1 MNFPFIIGVAGGSAS
16 GKKEVCAYITE
27 SLSEKHPRLHRR
39 MATVSLSDFY
49 RPLTADEVEL
59 ANEGNF
65 NFDHPDAFDWKLL
78 EAFLNDV
85 VAHRPTQVPKFDLV
99 ERKRTG
105 YEPFPPTDFILLEGI
120 LVLYKRKIRDLQ
132 SMHLFVDLDSDA
144 RLAATVHR
152 DTVGGNGRQVK
163 PLETILNQWIR
174 FVKPAFED
182 FVLPTKKH
190 ADVIIPRGAS
200 NRVALTIL
208 LQHIDDLLVTLAN
221 VNPFQTPTA
230 SELNLHHAHPNRGS
244 IAASLASLSLM
255 SGPHPGT
262 TSAIAAADSEPVSA
276 ESSARGTRARAFLTR
291 SPAAA
296 SHAPALGAMG
306 GSGLFES
313 APVMRNTPSP
323 RTASGCSRVHAV

>member
-85 VAHRPTQVPKFDLV
+85 VAHRQTQVPKFDLV
-99 ERKRTG
+99 ERKRIG
-105 YEPFPPTDFILLEGI
+105 YEPFPPTDIILLEGI

-190 ADVIIPRGAS
+190 ADIIIPRGAS
-200 NRVALTIL
+200 NRIALTIL
-208 LQHIDDLLVTLAN
+208 LQHIDDLLITLAN
-221 VNPFQTPTA
+221 VNPLQSPTN
-230 SELNLHHAHPNRGS
+230 SEQNLHHAAHPNRGS

-276 ESSARGTRARAFLTR
+276 ESSARGTPRRVPSVQMLAGVSHGGVAVLD
-291 SPAAA
+291 AAA
-296 SHAPALGAMG
+296 VR
-306 GSGLFES
+306 E
-313 APVMRNTPSP
+313 RNEPYGEVP
-323 RTASGCSRVHAV
+323 N